1 MYARC
6 AILVKELFPK
16 RAVVTAG
23 MPYGNKGLHF
33 GHLAGVFVPA
43 DVYARFLRDRIGPD
57 NVLFV
62 SGTDCFGSPI
72 NEGHRKA
79 VEAGAFKG
87 SLADYVRANHERQAA
102 TLDAFDISLDI
113 FEGSGIGDAGAEQQ
127 KTTNAFITR
136 LFEAGWLE
144 KRSTPQFFDVQAQT
158 FLNGRQVVG
167 RCPVQGCKGEHAYAD
182 ECDMGHQYPP
192 ADLIAPKSTLTGSVP
207 ELRPVENW
215 YFKLPA
221 FADLIAEHMRT
232 LDADRASRP
241 ITAETVREFLVPP
254 VIYIQEKFAGAYE
267 AVKDGLPAHVR
278 HEPQAG
284 KQSFTLEF
292 SDIEARD
299 MAKERL
305 AAGGVRF
312 RTGKALVP
320 FRLTGNIEWGVKAP
334 DLDGQSGGLTVW
346 CWPESLWAPISFS
359 QAVLKRRSADAGA
372 ADGADVP
379 QDAWRA
385 WWCSDDAR
393 VYQFIGQDNIYFYGV
408 AQTALWAATQGGSPH
423 AQGTG
428 GQLRQTTLVPD
439 YHALFL
445 GKKASSSSETPP
457 PSADELLEHYTAEQL
472 RAHWTSLA
480 LDERPTSFSPKPF
493 DPKHAGEDKYPD
505 PVLKESALLSNIFNR
520 IVRSCFYTAQ
530 KQHGGTAPLGGP
542 GAHARAWVEE
552 TVGRYER
559 LMYETHLHEVWALMD
574 AFLRD
579 VNKWWTQE
587 SRAANAADDA
597 AAAVEPV
604 LRDLFYLMRAAVVL
618 MHPIVPRGCELVF
631 EYLDIADRGSG
642 APHAGFFDWGHI
654 LEPLDFWAGPD
665 ETAAGGFSLK
675 ELPPRFD
682 FFGAGGNGGR

>member
-1 MYARC
+1 M
-6 AILVKELFPK
+6 KELFPK

-43 DVYARFLRDRIGPD
+43 DVYARFLRDRIGRD

-79 VEAGAFKG
+79 VEAGTFVG
-87 SLADYVRANHERQAA
+87 SLDEYVRANHDAQAA
-102 TLDAFDISLDI
+102 TLAAFDISLDI

-167 RCPVQGCKGEHAYAD
+167 HCPVQGCKGEHGYAD

-192 ADLIAPKSTLTGSVP
+192 AELIAPKSTLTGSVP

-215 YFKLPA
+215 YFKLPE
-221 FADLIAEHMRT
+221 FAELIAEHIAA
-232 LDADRASRP
+232 LDDDVASRP
-241 ITAETVREFLVPP
+241 ITSETVREFLVPP
-254 VIYIQEKFAGAYE
+254 VIYIQEKYADAYE
-267 AVKDGLPAHVR
+267 AVKAELPAHEW
-278 HEPQAG
+278 HAPQDG
-284 KQSFTLEF
+284 KKSFTLEF
-292 SDIEARD
+292 SDIDARD
-299 MAKERL
+299 EATKRL

-334 DLDGQSGGLTVW
+334 DLDGKSAGLTVW

-359 QAVLKRRSADAGA
+359 EAALRRRD
-372 ADGADVP
+372 ADVP
-379 QDAWRA
+379 EDAWRA

-408 AQTALWAATQGGSPH
+408 AQTALWAATQGEEPC

-428 GQLRQTTLVPD
+428 DQLRQTTLVPD

-457 PSADELLEHYTAEQL
+457 PSADALLEHYTAEQL
-472 RAHWTSLA
+472 RAHWTSLG

-493 DPKHAGEDKYPD
+493 DPKHADEDRYPD

-542 GAHARAWVEE
+542 SERARAQVAEIVE
-552 TVGRYER
+552 RYEH
-559 LMYETHLHEVWALMD
+559 LMYETRLHEVWALMD
-574 AFLRD
+574 GFLRD

-587 SRAANAADDA
+587 SRAANAADDVA
-597 AAAVEPV
+597 AAIEPV
-604 LRDLFYLMRAAVVL
+604 LRDLFYLMRAGVVL
-618 MHPIVPRGCELVF
+618 MHPIVPHGCELVF
-631 EYLDIADRGSG
+631 EYLAIADHGSREG
-642 APHAGFFDWGHI
+642 HAGFFDWDHI
-654 LEPLDFWAGPD
+654 LEPLDFWAEDG
-665 ETAAGGFSLK
+665 EVAAGGFSLK

-682 FFGAGGNGGR
+682 FFGAASAAGVGESGKREGREG

>member
-1 MYARC
+1 M
-6 AILVKELFPK
+6 KELFGK

-43 DVYARFLRDRIGPD
+43 DVYARFLRDRIGRD

-79 VEAGAFKG
+79 VEAGSFEG
-87 SLADYVRANHERQAA
+87 SLHDYVRANHERQAA
-102 TLDAFDISLDI
+102 TLAAFDISLDI

-127 KTTNAFITR
+127 KTTDAFITR

-144 KRSTPQFFDVQAQT
+144 KRSTPQFFDTQAQT

-167 RCPVQGCKGEHAYAD
+167 YCPVQGCKGEHGYAD

-192 ADLIAPKSTLTGSVP
+192 TDLIKPKSTLTGSVP

-221 FADLIAEHMRT
+221 FSELIAEHMRA
-232 LDADRASRP
+232 LDADPAARP

-254 VIYIQEKFAGAYE
+254 VIYIQEKYADDYE
-267 AVKDGLPAHVR
+267 AVKDELPAHEW
-278 HEPQAG
+278 HAPQGG

-292 SDIEARD
+292 SDIDARD
-299 MAKERL
+299 AATEHL
-305 AAGGVRF
+305 AARGVRF

-334 DLDGQSGGLTVW
+334 DLDGESAGLTVW

-359 QAVLKRRSADAGA
+359 EAALRRRD
-372 ADGADVP
+372 ADVAL
-379 QDAWRA
+379 DAWRA

-408 AQTALWAATQGGSPH
+408 AQTALWAATQGEDPQPQGS
-423 AQGTG
+423 G
-428 GQLRQTTLVPD
+428 GELRQTTLVPD

-457 PSADELLEHYTAEQL
+457 PSADELLDYYTAEQL

-493 DPKHAGEDKYPD
+493 DPKHADEDKYPD

-542 GAHARAWVEE
+542 SERARVWAQE
-552 TVGRYER
+552 TVERYEH
-559 LMYETHLHEVWALMD
+559 LMYETRLHEVWSLMD

-587 SRAANAADDA
+587 SRAANAAEDVPA
-597 AAAVEPV
+597 AIEPV
-604 LRDLFYLMRAAVVL
+604 LRDLFYLMRIGVVL

-631 EYLDIADRGSG
+631 EYLAIADHGSREG
-642 APHAGFFDWGHI
+642 HAGFFEWDHI
-654 LEPLDFWAGPD
+654 FEPLDFWAED
-665 ETAAGGFSLK
+665 AEVASGGFALK

-682 FFGAGGNGGR
+682 FFGAGTQEKREG

>member
-1 MYARC
+1 VR
-6 AILVKELFPK
+6 IPVKELFPK

-43 DVYARFLRDRIGPD
+43 DVYARFLRDRIGRD

-79 VEAGAFKG
+79 VEAGSFTG
-87 SLADYVRANHERQAA
+87 GLRDYVQANHDSQAA
-102 TLDAFDISLDI
+102 TLAAFDISLDI

-127 KTTNAFITR
+127 KTTDAFITR
-136 LFEAGWLE
+136 LFENGWLE

-167 RCPVQGCKGEHAYAD
+167 HCPVQGCKGEHGYAD

-192 ADLIAPKSTLTGSVP
+192 AELIAPKSTLTDSVP

-215 YFKLPA
+215 YFKLPE
-221 FADLIAEHMRT
+221 FAGLVAAHMDA
-232 LDADRASRP
+232 LDADPASRP
-241 ITAETVREFLVPP
+241 ITAQAVREFLVPP
-254 VIYIQEKFAGAYE
+254 VIYIQEKYADAYE
-267 AVKDGLPAHVR
+267 AVRGELPAHER
-278 HEPQAG
+278 HAPQKG

-292 SDIEARD
+292 SDIDSRD
-299 MAKERL
+299 AATERL
-305 AAGGVRF
+305 ATGGVRF

-334 DLDGQSGGLTVW
+334 ALDGSTPGLTVW
-346 CWPESLWAPISFS
+346 CWPESLWAPISFTQTALKQRDA
-359 QAVLKRRSADAGA
+359 QAA
-372 ADGADVP
+372 P
-379 QDAWRA
+379 DAWRD
-385 WWCSDDAR
+385 WWASDDAR

-408 AQTALWAATQGGSPH
+408 AQTALWAATQGEDPH

-457 PSADELLEHYTAEQL
+457 PSADELLEHYSAEQL
-472 RAHWTSLA
+472 RAHWTSLG

-493 DPKHAGEDKYPD
+493 DPKHADEDRYPD
-505 PVLKESALLSNIFNR
+505 PVLKESALLSNILNR

-530 KQHGGTAPLGGP
+530 KHHGGTAPLGAP
-542 GAHARAWVEE
+542 SARARAWAQE
-552 TVGRYER
+552 TVERYEQ
-559 LMYETHLHEVWALMD
+559 LMYETRLHEVWSLMD

-579 VNKWWTQE
+579 VNKWWTQA
-587 SRAANAADDA
+587 SRAASSEDDV

-604 LRDLFYLMRAAVVL
+604 LRDLFYLMRVSVVL
-618 MHPIVPRGCELVF
+618 MHPIAPRGCELVF
-631 EYLDIADRGSG
+631 EYLAIEDFGSRNG
-642 APHAGFFDWGHI
+642 HAGFFDWDHI
-654 LEPLDFWAGPD
+654 LEPLDLWATEG
-665 ETAAGGFSLK
+665 EALSGGFTLK

-682 FFGAGGNGGR
+682 FFGGRGD